1 MASLFDQKLQ
11 SLKGVG
17 AKRAQ
22 LFEKLG
28 VDSVG
33 ALLRYYPRA
42 YEDWSHP
49 FEIDAAPFDRP
60 VCIRAAVISKVTETR
75 IPQGH
80 DSLPMPG
87 QRRQFGDAAY
97 LFSTTGIIPNL
108 IKQNGE
114 YLFYGKVGGTFT
126 KREMTSPSFTTSAE
140 SSGFHPVYGQ
150 TEGLSSRQIEA
161 AVRQALSLLPER
173 VNDPLPEE
181 LRASHQLEELGQA
194 IRDIHLPQ
202 SEPALNAARRRLIFE
217 ELFVLQLGLCQL
229 KTRNRRETSCFLT
242 ADRSQEFFSCL
253 PFPPTGAQRRAV
265 AECVADMRRKTPMN
279 RLIQGDVGSGKP
291 LWPPR
296 SATAPPERASSPLLW
311 RPLRF

>member
-75 IPQGH
+75 IRKGMTLYRCQASDG
-80 DSLPMPG
+80 SSVMRLTFFNN
-87 QRRQFGDAAY
+87 RY
-97 LFSTTGIIPNL
+97 IPNL

-150 TEGLSSRQIEA
+150 TEGLSSR
-161 AVRQALSLLPER
+161 S
-173 VNDPLPEE
+173 D
-181 LRASHQLEELGQA
+181 
-194 IRDIHLPQ
+194 
-202 SEPALNAARRRLIFE
+202 
-217 ELFVLQLGLCQL
+217 
-229 KTRNRRETSCFLT
+229 
-242 ADRSQEFFSCL
+242 
-253 PFPPTGAQRRAV
+253 
-265 AECVADMRRKTPMN
+265 
-279 RLIQGDVGSGKP
+279 
-291 LWPPR
+291 
-296 SATAPPERASSPLLW
+296 
-311 RPLRF
+311 

>member
-75 IPQGH
+75 IRKGMTLYRCQASDG
-80 DSLPMPG
+80 SSVMRLTFFNN
-87 QRRQFGDAAY
+87 RY
-97 LFSTTGIIPNL
+97 IPNL

-181 LRASHQLEELGQA
+181 LRASHQLEELG
-194 IRDIHLPQ
+194 LKK
-202 SEPALNAARRRLIFE
+202 ENAQL
-217 ELFVLQLGLCQL
+217 LQLSICL
-229 KTRNRRETSCFLT
+229 S
-242 ADRSQEFFSCL
+242 RS
-253 PFPPTGAQRRAV
+253 
-265 AECVADMRRKTPMN
+265 
-279 RLIQGDVGSGKP
+279 RL
-291 LWPPR
+291 
-296 SATAPPERASSPLLW
+296 
-311 RPLRF
+311 

>member
-75 IPQGH
+75 IRKGMTLYRCQASDG
-80 DSLPMPG
+80 SSVMRLTFFNN
-87 QRRQFGDAAY
+87 RY
-97 LFSTTGIIPNL
+97 IPNL

-217 ELFVLQLGLCQL
+217 ELFVLQLVFVKFQL
-229 KTRNRRETSCFLT
+229 ALG
-242 ADRSQEFFSCL
+242 Q
-253 PFPPTGAQRRAV
+253 PPV
-265 AECVADMRRKTPMN
+265 
-279 RLIQGDVGSGKP
+279 
-291 LWPPR
+291 
-296 SATAPPERASSPLLW
+296 LL
-311 RPLRF
+311 LEALVLL